1 VLNGIFFVLIV
12 GSVLTAAFRGTMPQV
27 TEASLAAA
35 KSAVTL
41 AIGLIG
47 QMALWLGFMGIV
59 RDGGLMR
66 SIARGLRP
74 LMRRL
79 FPEVPEDHPAM
90 GSMILNLAANMLGLG
105 NAATPFGLKA
115 MSELNTLNRH
125 PGVATNSMALFLAI
139 NAAGVAILP
148 LGAVAVRAA
157 LGSKDPAGIVLP
169 SFLSTFSAAVT
180 AIAVAKFLENRPR
193 FAPERSAGSAAAE
206 TVSGPDAAP
215 GPDATALANAEKL
228 AEEHAP
234 ATPGRRALALLVLA
248 LFVGAIVRAAVVL
261 RPDHTGFEL
270 VRTFMSEWLLPFLM
284 MGILLFGI
292 ARRVKVYEVFVASAK
307 EGFQI
312 AIVIIPFL
320 VAILVGIAMFRAS
333 GAMDALIGTLS
344 PVTSRLGFPAEALP
358 MALIKP
364 LSGTGALGVMSETM
378 KTHGPDSFIGYLV
391 CLLNAGTETTFYVL
405 AVYFGSVQV
414 KVLRHTLVACLAAD
428 LAGYVAATSLCHV
441 FFGSAPR

>member
-1 VLNGIFFVLIV
+1 MLNGIFFVLIA
-12 GSVLTAAFRGTMPQV
+12 GSVLTAAFRGTMPRV
-27 TEASLAAA
+27 TEASLSAA
-35 KSAVTL
+35 KASVDL
-41 AIGLIG
+41 AIGLVG
-47 QMALWLGFMGIV
+47 QMALWLGMMGIV
-59 RDGGLMR
+59 REGGLMR

-115 MSELNTLNRH
+115 MAELNTLNTR

-169 SFLSTFSAAVT
+169 SFLSTFSAAFT
-180 AIAVAKFLENRPR
+180 AVVVAKLLENRPR
-193 FAPERSAGSAAAE
+193 FRPERYTAEPPPASAPAPKAL
-206 TVSGPDAAP
+206 DAA
-215 GPDATALANAEKL
+215 ALANAEKL
-228 AEEHAP
+228 AEAHAP
-234 ATPGRRALALLVLA
+234 ASAGRRAFALGLLVLF
-248 LFVGAIVRAAVVL
+248 LVAAVRGGLLL
-261 RPDHTGFEL
+261 RPEQTGFEL
-270 VRTFMSEWLLPFLM
+270 VRTFMSEWLLPALM
-284 MGILLFGI
+284 LGILLFGV
-292 ARRVKVYEVFVASAK
+292 ARRVKVYEVFVAAAK

-312 AIVIIPFL
+312 AILIIPFL

-333 GAMDALIGTLS
+333 GAMDTLIGVLS
-344 PVTSRLGFPAEALP
+344 PITSRLGFPAEALP

-414 KVLRHTLVACLAAD
+414 RVLRHTLAACLAAD
-428 LAGYVAATSLCHV
+428 LAGYVAATSLCHL
-441 FFGSAPR
+441 FFGWAPR

>member
-1 VLNGIFFVLIV
+1 MLNGIFFVLIV
-12 GSVLTAAFRGTMPQV
+12 GSVLTAAFRGTMPRV
-27 TEASLAAA
+27 TDASLSAA
-35 KSAVTL
+35 KASVDL
-41 AIGLIG
+41 AIGLVG
-47 QMALWLGFMGIV
+47 QMALWLGMMGIV
-59 RDGGLMR
+59 REGGLMR
-66 SIARGLRP
+66 SIARALRP

-115 MSELNTLNRH
+115 MAELNTLNPR

-148 LGAVAVRAA
+148 LGVVAVRAA

-180 AIAVAKFLENRPR
+180 AVLVAKLLENRAR
-193 FAPERSAGSAAAE
+193 FRPERYSAEPLPAPAAPPKA
-206 TVSGPDAAP
+206 PDAA
-215 GPDATALANAEKL
+215 ALASAEKL
-228 AEEHAP
+228 AEAHAP
-234 ATPGRRALALLVLA
+234 ATPGRRAFALALLA
-248 LFVGAIVRAAVVL
+248 LFLVAAVRGGILL
-261 RPDHTGFEL
+261 RPEHTGFEL
-270 VRTFMSEWLLPFLM
+270 VRTFMSEWLLPALM
-284 MGILLFGI
+284 LAILLFGL
-292 ARRVKVYEVFVASAK
+292 ARRVKVYEVFVAAAK

-312 AIVIIPFL
+312 AVVIIPFL

-333 GAMDALIGTLS
+333 GAMDALIGLLS

-378 KTHGPDSFIGYLV
+378 KTHGPDSFVGYLV

-405 AVYFGSVQV
+405 AVYFGAVGVGRYRQA
-414 KVLRHTLVACLAAD
+414 LPAALLAD
-428 LAGYVAATSLCHV
+428 LAGFAAAVVVVRLV
-441 FFGSAPR
+441 FGP

>member
-1 VLNGIFFVLIV
+1 
-12 GSVLTAAFRGTMPQV
+12 
-27 TEASLAAA
+27 LAAA
-35 KSAVTL
+35 KSSVEL
-41 AIGLIG
+41 AIGLVG
-47 QMALWLGFMGIV
+47 QMALWLGMMGIV
-59 RDGGLMR
+59 REGGLMR

-115 MSELNTLNRH
+115 MAELNTLNPR

-180 AIAVAKFLENRPR
+180 AVIMAKLLENRPR
-193 FAPERSAGSAAAE
+193 FRSDRYAAEPLPSAAPAK
-206 TVSGPDAAP
+206 GPDAA
-215 GPDATALANAEKL
+215 ALANAEKL
-228 AEEHAP
+228 AEAHAP
-234 ATPGRRALALLVLA
+234 ATPGRRALALALLA
-248 LFVGAIVRAAVVL
+248 LFVVAAVRGAMRL
-261 RPDHTGFEL
+261 RPEHTGFEL
-270 VRTFMSEWLLPFLM
+270 VRTFMSEWMIPALM
-284 MGILLFGI
+284 LAIMLFGL
-292 ARRVKVYEVFVASAK
+292 ARRVKVYEVFIASAK

-333 GAMDALIGTLS
+333 GAMDALVGVLS

-358 MALIKP
+358 MAIIKP
-364 LSGTGALGVMSETM
+364 LSGSGALGVMSETM

-414 KVLRHTLVACLAAD
+414 RVLRHTLVACLTAD
-428 LAGYVAATSLCHV
+428 LAGYVAATALCHL
-441 FFGSAPR
+441 FFGGAPR